1 VLDRVHF
8 APSALCQAVEVSYS
22 KQTIYIR
29 VDRKIFVLSF
39 SRKFKKTF
47 LVQTYFRLSMDVK
60 RAIKLKGSKLRS
72 CKKFIV
78 KQPHK
83 RKDQDPHFILCCWIR
98 ALEENY
104 LDLRW
109 ESQRIKIHKLAY

>member
-29 VDRKIFVLSF
+29 VETKIFVLSF

-83 RKDQDPHFILCCWIR
+83 REDQDPHFIL
-98 ALEENY
+98 
-104 LDLRW
+104 LDPDPR
-109 ESQRIKIHKLAY
+109 RKLSRSGQVPNTRYDQQSLYK